1 MRSARRSAII
11 EPQDNQRTASLHLGG
26 WQTDERETMNSQ
38 FLTHA
43 DQLNS
48 SDTYSLVTFVLA
60 EQLYALPIAPIVQIV
75 EMVAITA
82 LPQANSTIKGVVNY
96 HGRTVPVLDL
106 RQALGLPVRDLD
118 PDTHMIILTAAERML
133 ALAVDRVLQV
143 ADLPHQQVAHAQD
156 VMPAEFEGVPL
167 LQGIAHTA
175 EGTVIVLNPERLLTS
190 GTVGTMSRMAA
201 VMPAQRVMADNAEG
215 AQ

>member
-1 MRSARRSAII
+1 MTS
-11 EPQDNQRTASLHLGG
+11 
-26 WQTDERETMNSQ
+26 QT
-38 FLTHA
+38 LTHA
-43 DQLNS
+43 DRTDGS
-48 SDTYSLVTFVLA
+48 ETYSLVTFCLA
-60 EQLYALPIAPIVQIV
+60 EQTYALPIAPIVQIV

-82 LPQANSTIKGVVNY
+82 LPQADSTLKGVVNY

-106 RQALGLPVRDLD
+106 RRTLGLPPKDLD

-143 ADLPHQQVAHAQD
+143 ADLPRQQVAHAQD

-175 EGTVIVLNPERLLTS
+175 EGTVIVLDPERLLTS
-190 GTVGTMSRMAA
+190 STVGVLSRMAD
-201 VMPAQRVMADNAEG
+201 VMSAQHLTADSAEG
-215 AQ
+215 EG